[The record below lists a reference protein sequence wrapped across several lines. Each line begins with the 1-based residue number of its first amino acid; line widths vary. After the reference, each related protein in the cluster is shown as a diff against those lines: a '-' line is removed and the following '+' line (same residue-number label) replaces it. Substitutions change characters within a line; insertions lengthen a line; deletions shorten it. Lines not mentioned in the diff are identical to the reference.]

1 MSILITILMF
11 GIIVVLHEFGH
22 FIIAKKSGVYV
33 EEFAVGMG
41 PKLFGITRNG
51 TLYSVRLLP
60 LGGFCRMKDAS
71 EGLEPDCFE
80 GVNVFKRIAI
90 VTAGPIM
97 NFVLALF
104 IFIVITALSGYA
116 EPTIAK
122 VIDGYPAKE
131 AGLMADDK
139 IIELNG
145 DTIRVYNDLVF
156 ALSDMKQEGV
166 SVTVE
171 RNGEKIEKVI
181 IPKKNEEG
189 RLLLGV
195 EIGAERFSPLIGQ
208 QYENTQRAG
217 IIQCMYKGFWE
228 TILMI
233 KMTFVGFIQ
242 LVTAQVS
249 MNDVS
254 GVIGMTQVVDTT
266 YKEIVDESILDKIL
280 VFLRITGLLSAN
292 LGVMN
297 LLPLPALDGG
307 RLIFMI
313 IEIFRGKPIPPEKEG
328 MVHLAG
334 FVLLMIF
341 GVVVAF
347 NDISKFF

>member
-51 TLYSVRLLP
+51 TLYSIRLLP

-71 EGLEPDCFE
+71 EGFEPDCFE

-97 NFVLALF
+97 NFILALF
-104 IFIVITALSGYA
+104 IFTFITALSGYA

-122 VIDGYPAKE
+122 VVDGYPAKE
-131 AGLMADDK
+131 AGIMADDK

-145 DTIRVYNDLVF
+145 NTIRVYNDLVF
-156 ALSDMKQEGV
+156 ALSDMKQESI
-166 SVTVE
+166 SVVVE

-195 EIGAERFSPLIGQ
+195 EIGAERFSPLIGE
-208 QYENTQRAG
+208 QYENTQRASITG
-217 IIQCMYKGFWE
+217 CLYKGFWE

-233 KMTFVGFIQ
+233 KMTFVGFFR

-249 MNDVS
+249 MDDVS

-266 YKEIVDESILDKIL
+266 YKEIIDESILDKVL

-313 IEIFRGKPIPPEKEG
+313 IEVFRGKPLPPEKR
-328 MVHLAG
+328 VWCILRD
-334 FVLLMIF
+334 LCY
-341 GVVVAF
+341 
-347 NDISKFF
+347 